1 MQPFACLTW
10 AIVSS
15 GTYFGKCC
23 YMIFCCK
30 IVKGITFPSL
40 KLHLITGLPKYFLYL
55 WGLREFSWKS
65 LSILTFISLS
75 FFPAQICK
83 QLKYNV
89 MVGMDWGIGATSIC
103 AQNHSSSLISKD
115 LVTCQAPDV
124 HSLMAYCVLSLRA
137 SHVERHLRQTQPT
150 SVQPAMADVLLDLTT
165 SMYMPVPLIRL
176 SVPWGRH
183 PMSHLS
189 IFLYYLQYTYS
200 SVTKWMNHSTNVKS
214 EKPLSLPTSQ

>member
-30 IVKGITFPSL
+30 IVKRITFPSL

-55 WGLREFSWKS
+55 WGLIEFSWKS

-115 LVTCQAPDV
+115 LVTYQAPDV
-124 HSLMAYCVLSLRA
+124 HSLMAYCALSESFPCGKTLKSGPAHKRTS
-137 SHVERHLRQTQPT
+137 SHGWCSFGPHYKYVHACP
-150 SVQPAMADVLLDLTT
+150 SD
-165 SMYMPVPLIRL
+165 
-176 SVPWGRH
+176 
-183 PMSHLS
+183 
-189 IFLYYLQYTYS
+189 
-200 SVTKWMNHSTNVKS
+200 
-214 EKPLSLPTSQ
+214 